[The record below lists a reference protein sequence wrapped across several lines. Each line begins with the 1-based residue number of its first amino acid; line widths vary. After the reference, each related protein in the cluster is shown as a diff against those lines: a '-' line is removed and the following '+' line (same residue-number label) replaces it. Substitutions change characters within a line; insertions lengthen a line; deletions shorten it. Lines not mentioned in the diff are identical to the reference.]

1 MKKLFATL
9 AGVGMVVATLSI
21 GSETAS
27 AATVVIET
35 SRHHH
40 HHHHCHWETVTKV
53 VWKHHH
59 KHYVTY
65 QVKVCN

>member
-9 AGVGMVVATLSI
+9 SGVAMLIAAPI
-21 GSETAS
+21 GTQTAS
-27 AATVVIET
+27 AGTVVIET

-40 HHHHCHWETVTKV
+40 HHCHWETVNKV

-65 QVKVCN
+65 QVRVCN